1 MQRTAFENMVVVI
14 DKNIGSE
21 LTAITNMNFVM
32 TVKLATFVQKNTLA
46 KKKLAFFLHIK
57 GAAPSCS
64 EIFPKISFCTSCQIN
79 LI

>member
-57 GAAPSCS
+57 GAAPSYS
-64 EIFPKISFCTSCQIN
+64 EIFPKINCCTSCQIN